1 MSDIPPPP
9 PPPPG
14 GGTPPPPPPPPG
26 GGTPPPPPGGF
37 GGGPPGGPVP
47 PPGPGGFGGG
57 VPPIDVGTAVSY
69 GWKKFQEDAV
79 TYILM
84 LLAAAVAGIVIYFIA
99 ALVIGGIA
107 NAIDVGIISLAASVL
122 IGVLGYIAMSI
133 VQAGIWRAGLAATRG
148 EKPELSMLTD
158 TTNIVPFILT
168 NLLVGLGVF
177 VGYLLCVIPGI
188 IWMFLTIFAGL
199 YALDKG
205 MEPVEAIKASIDRV
219 KENIGQVFLVLLVA
233 YILYFVG
240 ACLCGVGILVT
251 GPIALLTIVFTY
263 RALNQE
269 PVAP

>member
-1 MSDIPPPP
+1 MSDLPPPP

-14 GGTPPPPPPPPG
+14 GTPPPPPG
-26 GGTPPPPPGGF
+26 GGAPPPPPPPPGGF
-37 GGGPPGGPVP
+37 GGGPPGGPTP
-47 PPGPGGFGGG
+47 PAPGGGFSGG

-79 TYILM
+79 TYILL
-84 LLAAAVAGIVIYFIA
+84 LLAAAVAAGVVYFIV
-99 ALVIGGIA
+99 ALILTAIMSSIDSAIVSWVSSMLLYAVVFIG
-107 NAIDVGIISLAASVL
+107 
-122 IGVLGYIAMSI
+122 MSI
-133 VQAGIWRAGLAATRG
+133 VQAGVWRAGLAATRG
-148 EKPELSMLTD
+148 EKPEVSMLMD
-158 TTNIVPFILT
+158 TTNLVPFMIT
-168 NLLVGLGVF
+168 NVLVGLGAF
-177 VGYLLCVIPGI
+177 VGYVLCIIPGI
-188 IWMFLTIFAGL
+188 IWMFLTVFAGL

-233 YILYFVG
+233 YILYIVG
-240 ACLCGVGILVT
+240 ACLCGVGVLVT